1 MGDGEP
7 PRLGEEGAERRS
19 LTRDAW
25 KGRRSAPLPPD
36 PGAVVRLLPLLL
48 LLACRPLEPFRVP
61 VPLGQDL
68 FAPVPDDNPLTRE
81 RVALGARLF
90 VDPLLS
96 VDRSVSC
103 SSCHRPAHAFSDS
116 IPFSRGAHG
125 RAGKRNAPSI
135 LNVVYR
141 SSFFWDGRAN
151 SLEEQV
157 LQPIQDSLEMDLSLA
172 ELETRVRASA
182 SYSRAFRRA
191 FGEDVSA
198 QNIARA
204 LSSYLR
210 TLRSGNAAIDGF
222 KNGDTTALSPVA
234 RRGIDLFVG
243 KAHCAAC
250 HLGPNLS
257 DGDFHSTGVAFRGDT
272 LRDPGRFAVTGRAED
287 RGLFKTPSL
296 RNVAVTAPYMHDGS
310 VRTLEEVVEFYDAGG
325 RRNPNLDPLVRPI
338 HLAPDEKRA
347 LVEFL
352 RGLTGTAVRIPIK

>member
-1 MGDGEP
+1 M
-7 PRLGEEGAERRS
+7 R
-19 LTRDAW
+19 T
-25 KGRRSAPLPPD
+25 
-36 PGAVVRLLPLLL
+36 LLL
-48 LLACRPLEPFRVP
+48 LLSLVFLACRSLEPFRVP
-61 VPLGQDL
+61 APLGQDL

-81 RVALGARLF
+81 RIALGARLF

-103 SSCHRPAHAFSDS
+103 SSCHRPANAFSDS

-125 RAGKRNAPSI
+125 RTGKRNAPSI

-141 SSFFWDGRAN
+141 SSFFWDGRAS

-157 LQPIQDSLEMDLSLA
+157 LQPIQDSLEMDLPLA
-172 ELETRVRASA
+172 ELESRVRESA

-204 LSSYLR
+204 LASYLR
-210 TLRSGNAAIDGF
+210 TLRSGNAPIDRF
-222 KNGDTTALSPVA
+222 KNGDTTALSPLA
-234 RRGIDLFVG
+234 RRGADLFVG

-257 DGDFHSTGVAFRGDT
+257 DGDFHSTGVAWRGDT

-310 VRTLEEVVEFYDAGG
+310 MRTLEEIIEFYDGGG
-325 RRNPNLDPLVRPI
+325 RRNPNLDPVIRP
-338 HLAPDEKRA
+338 LRLTPEEKRA
-347 LVEFL
+347 LAEFL
-352 RGLTGTAVRIPIK
+352 DGLTGSAVRVPEDARGNANSPVHHTLFREFVLLPHAPHRQEHE